1 MGPWCFRFNEN
12 NQTEVYYHGIKIQ
25 GIRSANITAEAREV
39 DLTSAGSC
47 WAKTESSGPILVVS
61 LEIISSQAE
70 EVPILGESVKDQ
82 FYSAYLHKIA
92 TLEDE
97 NKKIARTL
105 EGVRTG
111 NSNLMNE
118 IRNLKIRNQKL
129 KSVLKSILNETIS
142 DEASS

>member
-1 MGPWCFRFNEN
+1 MVPWCFRFNEK

-25 GIRSANITAEAREV
+25 GIRSANIKAEVGEV
-39 DLTSAGSC
+39 DVTSATSP
-47 WAKTESSGPILVVS
+47 WVNTEMSRPTVIVN
-61 LEIISSQAE
+61 LEIISSKAE

-97 NKKIARTL
+97 NKKISRTL

-142 DEASS
+142 DGASS